1 MAPSDPHCMKHT
13 IRDAKCVFNTIG
25 KYSTCACAC
34 VHPCMHKYTCAI
46 YIYVHLIEKEGGR
59 AGAREKEGEGGRKR
73 DRERGREC
81 VREREKDGVREKKR
95 EGGKERYLR
104 MSSYFVLDFHLSW
117 LLKLEENVYSFE
129 WHPPTHSLHTTSSRE
144 RSL

>member
-1 MAPSDPHCMKHT
+1 MAPSDPHCMGHT

-34 VHPCMHKYTCAI
+34 VHPCMHKYACAI
-46 YIYVHLIEKEGGR
+46 YLHTYNREGGR
-59 AGAREKEGEGGRKR
+59 EGRSKREREKEREGGRKR

-81 VREREKDGVREKKR
+81 EREREKDGVREKKW

-129 WHPPTHSLHTTSSRE
+129 WHPPAYSLHTTSS
-144 RSL
+144 